1 MAPLVAEIATALAGR
16 NFEVIYVNDGSS
28 DATETELKALQ
39 AELDA
44 GITHRMV
51 TLVIAGEDSPDYN
64 TPVLSSGRN
73 VGKLTS
79 PSAGRSPTVDKLIAM
94 ACIEAD
100 LAEVGR
106 QVEVTLPDGRLV
118 PALVDQF
125 PIYDPEKSRPR
136 S

>member
-1 MAPLVAEIATALAGR
+1 
-16 NFEVIYVNDGSS
+16 
-28 DATETELKALQ
+28 
-39 AELDA
+39 
-44 GITHRMV
+44 
-51 TLVIAGEDSPDYN
+51 
-64 TPVLSSGRN
+64 
-73 VGKLTS
+73 
-79 PSAGRSPTVDKLIAM
+79 M

-125 PIYDPEKSRPR
+125 PIYDAEKSRPR